1 MGTVIA
7 TYARLRP
14 YVLLI
19 LCVLMLEL
27 TANDNVRAQQHASVS
42 GTYCGTWASGNYWRM
57 TLRQEGTDIS
67 ASLTGRTPDEKP
79 FTGAGNGA
87 VSGPQISV
95 PVTFFVGGQSG
106 GSGTFSGTLSGRS
119 ISATF
124 SRPVATLQTL
134 SDAEDDLLLGFH
146 VSNVSELSR
155 TSL

>member
-1 MGTVIA
+1 MGTIIE

-14 YVLLI
+14 YILLI

-57 TLRQEGTDIS
+57 TLRQAGTDIS

-95 PVTFFVGGQSG
+95 PVTFFVGGQFG

-124 SRPVATLQTL
+124 SRPRGDSAN
-134 SDAEDDLLLGFH
+134 FI
-146 VSNVSELSR
+146 R
-155 TSL
+155 C